1 MDSYGWFIPGECFDR
16 CSLGSGLWTTI
27 QSMTTIR
34 LLVEYPNAHMS
45 AYVEMLVLLHVD
57 DQPYKAGVS
66 VVQSYSLDNS
76 SQPCLVQRRD
86 SFGMIDAIPSCLT

>member
-1 MDSYGWFIPGECFDR
+1 MDN
-16 CSLGSGLWTTI
+16 TI
-27 QSMTTIR
+27 QSMTNTIR

-76 SQPCLVQRRD
+76 SQPCLVQCCD
-86 SFGMIDAIPSCLT
+86 SFWMIDAIPSGLT